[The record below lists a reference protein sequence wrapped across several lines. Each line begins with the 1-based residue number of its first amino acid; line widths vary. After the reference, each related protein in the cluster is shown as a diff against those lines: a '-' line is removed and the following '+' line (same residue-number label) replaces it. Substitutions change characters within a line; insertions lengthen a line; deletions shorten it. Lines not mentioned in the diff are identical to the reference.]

1 MADNQGNQTDV
12 QGTANPAPQTETQP
26 LEEDLLIANLLHIT
40 PVQARQ
46 TRLLIGLTQA
56 PPQAPQP
63 ERESKP
69 LNVPMRDLELF
80 DGRAENANKWLDQV
94 YLRFEVNPHLFGRW
108 NPMREIYKPDNR
120 SIVRHALSN
129 LQGSKDAGVINFAQL
144 KYEHYRKAG

>member
-12 QGTANPAPQTETQP
+12 QGTINPAPQTETQP
-26 LEEDLLIANLLHIT
+26 SEEDLLIANLLHIT

-46 TRLLIGLTQA
+46 ARLLIGLTQT

-80 DGRAENANKWLDQV
+80 DGRAENANK
-94 YLRFEVNPHLFGRW
+94 
-108 NPMREIYKPDNR
+108 
-120 SIVRHALSN
+120 
-129 LQGSKDAGVINFAQL
+129 
-144 KYEHYRKAG
+144 

>member
-1 MADNQGNQTDV
+1 MLQ
-12 QGTANPAPQTETQP
+12 
-26 LEEDLLIANLLHIT
+26 IT

-46 TRLLIGLTQA
+46 VRLLLSLTQA
-56 PPQAPQP
+56 APQAPQP

-80 DGRAENANKWLDQV
+80 DGKAENANKWLDQM

-108 NPMREIYKPDNR
+108 NPVREIYKPDNR
-120 SIVRHALSN
+120 SIVGHALSN

-144 KYEHYRKAG
+144 KYKHYRKAGQWPTWDKF